1 MEAKQ
6 PPSAPARAPA
16 SMWLLAILLGAASA
30 LLDSEAMIALGPMA
44 KSLTSDNDLTRQ
56 TAETT
61 LGIFRIG
68 LLAGAALVL
77 AWIVSW
83 RRWAGSRLVAFVYRQ
98 PLPPRDASEPSV
110 LNASFFIAL
119 AAFAA
124 SITYVLLAPTL
135 LTGPSRAFVGE
146 EDGIV
151 EVISALCFLCASCV
165 SFLTVKRIR
174 RGQRPLATVQRRQA
188 GWHALMGVF
197 FFLCCGEEISWGQRI
212 FGFETPDAIAEINVQ
227 SEVNLHN
234 MLGYLTD
241 HVFIIAVAVYGVLLP
256 ALAHRYE
263 FWRRSLNWTGLPLAS
278 PGLMIGFGLSSAL
291 HKWVFSDI
299 WIRAGLRAEELRETL
314 TALCF
319 MLVMIECFRR
329 ASRVDLPAAGV
340 EAPTP

>member
-44 KSLTSDNDLTRQ
+44 ESLTSDNDLTRQ

-61 LGIFRIG
+61 LGLFRIG

-83 RRWAGSRLVAFVYRQ
+83 RRWTGSRLVAFVYRQ

-151 EVISALCFLCASCV
+151 EVISALCFFCASCA
-165 SFLTVKRIR
+165 STSGARRTPAIAR
-174 RGQRPLATVQRRQA
+174 RGATTAGRSACSSWRCSARP
-188 GWHALMGVF
+188 
-197 FFLCCGEEISWGQRI
+197 
-212 FGFETPDAIAEINVQ
+212 
-227 SEVNLHN
+227 
-234 MLGYLTD
+234 
-241 HVFIIAVAVYGVLLP
+241 
-256 ALAHRYE
+256 
-263 FWRRSLNWTGLPLAS
+263 
-278 PGLMIGFGLSSAL
+278 
-291 HKWVFSDI
+291 
-299 WIRAGLRAEELRETL
+299 
-314 TALCF
+314 
-319 MLVMIECFRR
+319 
-329 ASRVDLPAAGV
+329 
-340 EAPTP
+340 